1 MRQAKLARSS
11 RWKSVREGSSARP
24 GSECCGIIGDGDCE
38 AYKGKTRTV
47 LSLDL
52 AAGSDDSQ
60 SQKIALSEI
69 PTNLRT

>member
-11 RWKSVREGSSARP
+11 RWKSGSGRGWRAP
-24 GSECCGIIGDGDCE
+24 GSECCGIIGDGGRE

-60 SQKIALSEI
+60 SQKNALSEI
-69 PTNLRT
+69 PTNLRA

>member
-1 MRQAKLARSS
+1 VEVRSG
-11 RWKSVREGSSARP
+11 KVVAPAPVASV
-24 GSECCGIIGDGDCE
+24 GIIGDGDCE

-52 AAGSDDSQ
+52 AAGSDDSE

-69 PTNLRT
+69 PTNLRA